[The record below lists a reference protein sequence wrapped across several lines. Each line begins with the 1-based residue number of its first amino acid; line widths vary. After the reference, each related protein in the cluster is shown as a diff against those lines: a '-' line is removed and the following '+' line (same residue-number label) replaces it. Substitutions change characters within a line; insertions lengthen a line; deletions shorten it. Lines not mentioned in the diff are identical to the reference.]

1 MGILKSWAI
10 GLLALITG
18 LALFVT
24 VSVISSNFDTELTQ
38 NDLQPFYTPPSSLEG
53 SPRDLLRV
61 ESLSVDV
68 DGAESLR
75 ILYLTEL
82 DNGDLAAA
90 SGMAFIPTSPATS
103 EPRPIVAWTHGTVGE
118 GDACAPS
125 RQKDPASQLTQFL
138 PSMIQLDWALVAT
151 DYTGLGTPGVQ
162 AYLLKEQEVRD
173 TVNSVRALQQIPH
186 ADVGSRYTVLGH
198 SQGGHTALWTGHLS
212 KNFAPELELL
222 GVAASLPQFAHE

>member
-1 MGILKSWAI
+1 VGILKSWAI

-38 NDLQPFYTPPSSLEG
+38 SDLQPFYTPPSSLEG
-53 SPRDLLRV
+53 SPGDLLRV

-103 EPRPIVAWTHGTVGE
+103 
-118 GDACAPS
+118 D
-125 RQKDPASQLTQFL
+125 
-138 PSMIQLDWALVAT
+138 LD
-151 DYTGLGTPGVQ
+151 Q
-162 AYLLKEQEVRD
+162 
-173 TVNSVRALQQIPH
+173 
-186 ADVGSRYTVLGH
+186 
-198 SQGGHTALWTGHLS
+198 
-212 KNFAPELELL
+212 
-222 GVAASLPQFAHE
+222 

>member
-1 MGILKSWAI
+1 M
-10 GLLALITG
+10 
-18 LALFVT
+18 
-24 VSVISSNFDTELTQ
+24 
-38 NDLQPFYTPPSSLEG
+38 
-53 SPRDLLRV
+53 
-61 ESLSVDV
+61 
-68 DGAESLR
+68 DGAESFR

-82 DNGDLAAA
+82 DSGDLAAA
-90 SGMAFIPTSPATS
+90 SGMAFIPTAPATS

-138 PSMIQLDWALVAT
+138 PSMIQLGWALVAT

-162 AYLLKEQEVRD
+162 AYLLKDQEIRD

-212 KNFAPELELL
+212 KKFAPELEVMRLWSL
-222 GVAASLPQFAHE
+222 HYPNLPTNEILTRAGQKNYDHLARECIKDAALEAEMRSNAFNEQFFSSNPSENPAWVTALNEQTPP